1 MSAAASKRDRNG
13 IAAAAAWPWYPEPSR
28 RSWCLGAPT
37 ASASS
42 IATSAARAASPGSKP
57 IPRSATTDKPAS
69 SSARHSDSIARAV
82 LHTALGG
89 DAKEMGGMAPGTRR
103 AALASLFKEHFRRG
117 SVTMSRFASRA
128 ILFASCIVALALAAC
143 SAGSPASS
151 PTSPPGVAQAKPT
164 TAPAAAPTA
173 QPAAA
178 AKPAATSAPANAG
191 VAQAQPTPTAAD
203 TSSDTLLLGQQ
214 LSRMVIYTTEIGV
227 LVVDLDR
234 LPDELGRLAQTQG
247 GYVSGVETRTE
258 NNVPAV
264 TVRLKVP
271 PERYP
276 ATMNAIRDLAVEVRS
291 EKATTQDVTEEY
303 SDTQAQITSLEATH
317 AQLLEL
323 MKRAGSVEELL
334 KVQQQASQVRL
345 QIDRLKGRAT
355 ALERLSAL
363 ASISVLAQP
372 AGVVIERDFTTSLAT
387 VGQAERAVQRERG
400 RLSTLDQL
408 ATRLSI
414 VLPTPDEAA
423 AATASD
429 EALPATYL
437 QTRVDLKRAQADQQR
452 ATVELEAGARDAS
465 VTRLQEAILRTTDL
479 TVRLKVL
486 QDRAGQIGVTLP
498 AVSAQEEAVMASV
511 SGPSFDAL
519 LELRRAWTTS
529 LNLLVQVGSGL
540 LVVWWLLLPLGV
552 AAVLLMRR
560 SGRAPRTT

>member
-1 MSAAASKRDRNG
+1 
-13 IAAAAAWPWYPEPSR
+13 
-28 RSWCLGAPT
+28 
-37 ASASS
+37 
-42 IATSAARAASPGSKP
+42 
-57 IPRSATTDKPAS
+57 
-69 SSARHSDSIARAV
+69 
-82 LHTALGG
+82 
-89 DAKEMGGMAPGTRR
+89 
-103 AALASLFKEHFRRG
+103 
-117 SVTMSRFASRA
+117 MSRFASRA
-128 ILFASCIVALALAAC
+128 ILFASCVIALALAAC

-387 VGQAERAVQRERG
+387 VRQAESQRAGLLAQLKRSRTPEEEAGIRDKLGQAELAVQRERG
-400 RLSTLDQL
+400 RLSMLDQL

-414 VLPTPDEAA
+414 VLPRPDEAA

-452 ATVELEAGARDAS
+452 ATVELETGARDAS

-560 SGRAPRTT
+560 SGRAPRTTQTRA